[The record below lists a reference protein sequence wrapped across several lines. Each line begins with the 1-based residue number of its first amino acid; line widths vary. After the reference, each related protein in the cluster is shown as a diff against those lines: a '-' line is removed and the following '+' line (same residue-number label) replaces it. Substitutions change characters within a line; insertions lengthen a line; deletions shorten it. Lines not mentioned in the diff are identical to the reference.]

1 MYIFSMSKKKK
12 GFHVSAEIFE
22 KQWHICL
29 SVKVHCGPACHW
41 GWGAGNTWAF
51 YKGCLPGSQACPTA
65 LNGVGQAGRQLGQF
79 WASCTSRGT
88 ELCWTISP
96 QVGVKIRPNEG
107 KQDHTPPWDGQTGP
121 WGWDGL
127 RMGQDGSLK
136 VVPWNGCALS
146 RCKHSCDTVVTAD
159 QARAQ
164 NESCSLKSPP
174 KRMKGQPSLRPSIIA
189 AWQPLPKGTSCTT
202 LAISP
207 VLQTPRVQ
215 WGSIQ
220 DLDCNF
226 QGKYFL

>member
-1 MYIFSMSKKKK
+1 MAYLSQCKGALWSSMSLGLGCWKY
-12 GFHVSAEIFE
+12 
-22 KQWHICL
+22 L
-29 SVKVHCGPACHW
+29 SLLQGLPSWQPGLSHCSEW
-41 GWGAGNTWAF
+41 
-51 YKGCLPGSQACPTA
+51 
-65 LNGVGQAGRQLGQF
+65 GVGQAGRQLGQF

-220 DLDCNF
+220 GLDCNF